1 MIKPL
6 IKYLHYY
13 FLFGFFCFP
22 ILMKGQS
29 TTKFERINDKEGD
42 FQSIVYTIGQ
52 DSFGNIWAGTE
63 EGVIRYNSKR
73 TFHYN
78 KYRGL
83 SGNTSNRILTLLVD
97 AQSQIWIGTDDGLSL
112 YNPLKDKFEYI
123 DPSDLRGPVTVQKII
138 NGQDGILW
146 LGASNGLWKFDR
158 TIEGKDKFQHFL
170 PDLSIN
176 SLLLEGNRLLVGS
189 TKGLKIFQT
198 SAGTIHSI
206 LNNKELKNNN
216 ITSLYKGQ
224 NVILVGT
231 GESGLYKAN
240 PDFDQI
246 EKIKLFPGTKD
257 FRINDILSDEKS
269 NLYIGTDGGGLLYLN
284 KEFQVLDVYKNDV
297 DNAYSISSN
306 GLYDV
311 LLGKENILWVA
322 TYGGGLNKI
331 ELSKN
336 NFSNIAHQMN
346 DLNSIGH
353 DFTRAILEDK
363 QGRVW
368 FGTKAGISIWNRQ
381 DNTWDHIPRIGET
394 GQETDIVMALAE
406 DGDYIWAT
414 TYGRG
419 AFKIAK
425 SNYSTIQYNDGN
437 GDVKIGLSKVYAVMI
452 DRQKNCWLG
461 GIDGNVQ
468 RIDANGQVTA
478 FSIKNVRSILEKED
492 GTILLAGRN
501 GVHLIRNEV
510 VTEIESL
517 EPGKGTL
524 DYTSLNC
531 ISEDAKGNLI
541 IGTNGAGLIF
551 YNEQNKTPH
560 TLHRGNG
567 MPSDV
572 IQGILQYDEENLW
585 ISTTQGLANITISPK
600 DTIIKIFNK
609 SDGLNST
616 EFNYGSFS
624 KLKDGTF
631 LFGGVNG
638 VTYFDPA
645 QITSKKEVPKV
656 VFEELHLFN
665 KKIQPDEKPLTGNIN
680 FVDRLE
686 LNHQEHSLSIKFI
699 GILQSNPENVKYSWK
714 MDGVSNSWSEPTTED
729 QINFTNLASGKY
741 IFSVKAANRDG
752 VWGPQ
757 RQLAF
762 TIATPWWAT
771 TWAYILYF
779 LIGLVIIAALF
790 YLGGVIINKQN
801 ADEQIAFFNNIT
813 HELKTP
819 LAILLSTLDSSAPS
833 ENGANDHNKKIKSTV
848 SRLNTLFDQL
858 LNFSKVTSGNY
869 QKLVV
874 TKIPLKAHVQQ
885 TVNNF
890 SPLLGKRSLTIEIK
904 DEWSK
909 EIFYYDKEVLDK
921 ILFNLISNAVKYST
935 DNGSIKVTLVDG
947 KKGELKLSVEDD
959 GIGIPKDQQKFIL
972 KRYYRGRNVIN
983 SQLPGT
989 GLGLMIVKNLVERD
1003 EGSISFNSIENEG
1016 TTFTVILK
1024 NHEKQYH
1031 TFAIKEEATAGVA
1044 DIREN
1049 TKISEFS
1056 EAKILVVEDNDEL
1069 RQIIVD
1075 RIGVFFQVFEAENG
1089 RRGLELVGEIFPDL
1103 ILTDLIMPEMDGL
1116 AMCQVLKEDINTN
1129 HIPVFMMTVLNNP
1142 AQKIESIESGISA
1155 YMEKPINFDFLLAK
1169 MVSTLSFQKNLREK
1183 YLHQVEIDASEK
1195 YRNKRDAE
1203 FINNLEKFVLE
1214 QAKEETLSVH
1224 DLCKFVGMSRTA
1236 LYMKLKNLIDL
1247 SPQNFIIHTRLKFA
1261 RQLLVESDINVK
1273 EVAYRAGFS
1282 NPKYFSTSF
1291 KKLFGESPTSFL
1303 KGLQSGDK

>member
-1 MIKPL
+1 MIWP
-6 IKYLHYY
+6 IIRY
-13 FLFGFFCFP
+13 FLFGIFCLP
-22 ILMKGQS
+22 ILLQGQS
-29 TTKFERINDKEGD
+29 TTRFERINDKDGD
-42 FQSIVYTIGQ
+42 FQSIVYSIGQ

-63 EGVIRYNSKR
+63 EGVIRYNSR
-73 TFHYN
+73 NTFHYN

-83 SGNTSNRILTLLVD
+83 SSNISNRILTLLVD
-97 AQSQIWIGTDDGLSL
+97 AQYRIWVGTDDGLSI
-112 YNPLKDKFEYI
+112 YNPLKDKFEFI
-123 DPSDLRGPVTVQKII
+123 QPATAQGPVIVQKII
-138 NGQDGILW
+138 NGQDGMLW
-146 LGASNGLWKFDR
+146 LGTGKGLWKFDPNLETEDR
-158 TIEGKDKFQHFL
+158 FQQFL
-170 PDLSIN
+170 PTLNIK
-176 SLLLEGNRLLVGS
+176 SLLIENDRLLVGS
-189 TKGLKIFQT
+189 TEGLKIFQVST
-198 SAGTIHSI
+198 GKLQPNLENKV
-206 LNNKELKNNN
+206 LNNSSITCLYKDQ
-216 ITSLYKGQ
+216 TSL
-224 NVILVGT
+224 LVGT
-231 GESGLYKAN
+231 SESGLYKMTL
-240 PDFDQI
+240 DFNQF
-246 EKIKLFPGTKD
+246 EKIKLFSGEKA
-257 FRINDILSDEKS
+257 FRINDIIPDEKG
-269 NLYIGTDGGGLLYLN
+269 NLFIGTDGGGLLYLD
-284 KEFQVLDVYKNDV
+284 KAFQVLNIFKNDV

-306 GLYDV
+306 GLYDI

-331 ELSKN
+331 ELSEN
-336 NFSNIAHQMN
+336 SFSNIAHQMN
-346 DLNSIGH
+346 DPNSIGH
-353 DFTRAILEDK
+353 DFSRAILEDK
-363 QGRVW
+363 EGSIW
-368 FGTKAGISIWNRQ
+368 FGTKAGISIWNRKE
-381 DNTWDHIPRIGET
+381 NSWYHIPKIGET
-394 GQETDIVMALAE
+394 NRERDIVMALAE
-406 DGDYIWAT
+406 DEKNIWAT

-425 SNYSTIQYNDGN
+425 SNYSTIQYNNEN
-437 GDVKIGLSKVYAVMI
+437 GDIKIGLSKIYVVMV

-468 RIDANGQVTA
+468 RIDNNGQVKE
-478 FSIKNVRSILEKED
+478 FPIKNVKSIIEKKD

-510 VTEIESL
+510 VTELESL
-517 EPGKGTL
+517 KPGKGKL
-524 DYTSLNC
+524 DYTTLNC
-531 ISEDAKGNLI
+531 IAEDSKGNLI
-541 IGTNGAGLIF
+541 IGTNGAGLVF
-551 YNEQNKTPH
+551 YNEQYKTIH

-572 IQGILQYDEENLW
+572 IQGVLQFDDETLW
-585 ISTTQGLANITISPK
+585 VSTTQGLTNIMISPT

-645 QITSKKEVPKV
+645 QITSREEVPKV

-665 KKIQPDEKPLTGNIN
+665 KKIEPEEEPLKGNIN
-680 FVDRLE
+680 FVDNLE
-686 LNHQEHSLSIKFI
+686 LNHKDHSLTIKFI

-714 MDGVSNSWSEPTTED
+714 MDGVSNVWSEPTTED

-741 IFSVKAANRDG
+741 VFRVKAANRDG
-752 VWGPQ
+752 IWGPQ
-757 RQLAF
+757 RQLNF

-779 LIGLVIIAALF
+779 IIGLAIIAVLF

-819 LAILLSTLDSSAPS
+819 LAILLSSLDSSAPS
-833 ENGANDHNKKIKSTV
+833 ENGANDNNKKIKSTV

-858 LNFSKVTSGNY
+858 LNFSKVTSGHY
-869 QKLVV
+869 QELVV
-874 TKIPLKAHVQQ
+874 TKIALKSHIEQII
-885 TVNNF
+885 NNF
-890 SPLLGKRSLTIEIK
+890 TPLLEKRNLSIEIK

-909 EIFYYDKEVLDK
+909 EIFYYDKEVFDK

-935 DNGSIKVTLVDG
+935 DNGSIKVNLMDG

-972 KRYYRGRNVIN
+972 KRYYRGRNAIN

-1003 EGSISFNSIENEG
+1003 QGSISFDSIESKG
-1016 TTFTVILK
+1016 TTFTVTLK

-1031 TFAIKEEATAGVA
+1031 TFAIKEESTAGVA

-1075 RIGVFFQVFEAENG
+1075 RIGVYFQVFEAENG
-1089 RRGLELVGEIFPDL
+1089 RRGLEMVGEVFPDL

-1116 AMCQVLKEDINTN
+1116 GMCQALKEDINTN

-1142 AQKIESIESGISA
+1142 AQKIESIENGISA

-1169 MVSTLSFQKNLREK
+1169 MVSTLGFQKNLREK

-1214 QAKEETLSVH
+1214 QAKEEGLSVH

-1303 KGLQSGDK
+1303 KGLKSNDK